1 MAGGRWAGVGTRL
14 QKMTGEKV
22 KKEGKRGEKQC
33 NEDIKRE
40 GKMFT
45 LKLKNTKE
53 KRSWKSQ

>member
-22 KKEGKRGEKQC
+22 KKEEKRGEKQC

-45 LKLKNTKE
+45 LKVKNTKE
-53 KRSWKSQ
+53 KRSWK